1 MLNIDFSAIRSGK
14 VTYAEQISHISY
26 KDLRLY
32 TDEVF
37 QAVKSSISSATDAL
51 ISFVP
56 HDPQSTEGDERGW
69 TIGHVITHITAAFEE
84 AAATASVLAR
94 GVKIEDGLRL
104 RYETPWE
111 ELQTLQQVQARLA
124 ESQRMSHAYLDAW
137 PEPPHLDVMATPV
150 PTFGPVNAIGMYVF
164 GIGHAQMHCEQLK
177 EIVRQAQTSNQA

>member
-1 MLNIDFSAIRSGK
+1 MLNIDFMAIRAGK

-26 KDLRLY
+26 KDLPSY

-56 HDPQSTEGDERGW
+56 HDPQSTQGDERGW
-69 TIGHVITHITAAFEE
+69 TLGHVITHITAALEE

-111 ELQTLQQVQARLA
+111 ELQTLRQVQARLA
-124 ESQRMSHAYLDAW
+124 ESQRMCHAYLDAW
-137 PEPPHLDVMATPV
+137 PESPHLDVLATPV
-150 PTFGPVNAIGMYVF
+150 PIFGPVNAIGMYVF
-164 GIGHAQMHCEQLK
+164 GIGHAQMHCEQLQ
-177 EIVRQAQTSNQA
+177 EIVRQAQTASKA